1 MKIILSP
8 AKKLDFS
15 KSANT
20 KNGSE
25 LIFPKKTGKL
35 VGKKIEFR
43 VKNVP
48 PPIPSVRGI
57 QGSGDLRLIKLKS
70 AKGIKAK
77 LENFDFELE
86 YEITGYRFRYPGS
99 TGALK
104 SAVYDGWRFSEVKSI
119 FETLKS
125 NQTVIFDEIY
135 YRTKGSN
142 SKPIRLPN
150 PIVIKIN

>member
-1 MKIILSP
+1 M
-8 AKKLDFS
+8 
-15 KSANT
+15 
-20 KNGSE
+20 
-25 LIFPKKTGKL
+25 
-35 VGKKIEFR
+35 
-43 VKNVP
+43 KNVP
-48 PPIPSVRGI
+48 PPVPSFRGI
-57 QGSGDLRLIKLKS
+57 KGSGDLKLIKLIS

-104 SAVYDGWRFSEVKSI
+104 SAVYKGWRFSEVKSI

-135 YRTKGSN
+135 FKTKGTN
-142 SKPIRLPN
+142 SKPIRLDQT
-150 PIVIKIN
+150 IVIKIN